1 MLMVVVIA
9 VMHLDVVIGAILV
22 LGPSLPL
29 KLFHGGSEED
39 W

>member
-9 VMHLDVVIGAILV
+9 VVHLDVVIGGVLV
-22 LGPSLPL
+22 LGPPLPL
-29 KLFHGGSEED
+29 KLFHGGSEGD